1 MFLSDYQG
9 VCPSGLWSFY
19 VWEKLF
25 HSLGQGLSGMTC
37 SDCYGCCHTSQFEPL
52 PEAGIHFWWGKFA
65 LHMFEASQRQEAPG
79 SYISITCPLQTGTA
93 RLTSPP
99 SVRLLK
105 TEWCHKFH
113 VWKRQDI
120 MIPASNLRDSGKIS
134 TLTHQP
140 TFYMGIAKLIR
151 GLGMGLSAL
160 LVDMVDFGSRLC
172 T

>member
-1 MFLSDYQG
+1 MIFLCLGETFSLIGTGVIGYDVFWLLWLRSHFSIWTLQGSISDG
-9 VCPSGLWSFY
+9 ENLPC
-19 VWEKLF
+19 
-25 HSLGQGLSGMTC
+25 TC
-37 SDCYGCCHTSQFEPL
+37 SKHLKGRRHQV
-52 PEAGIHFWWGKFA
+52 I
-65 LHMFEASQRQEAPG
+65 

-120 MIPASNLRDSGKIS
+120 MIPASNTRDSGKIS

-151 GLGMGLSAL
+151 GLGLGFSAL